1 MQRECVMYKY
11 NFLKYSVPS
20 VLFTV
25 VIIGA
30 GIAGYIK
37 NGGFRYSV
45 DFVGG
50 TELRV
55 RFDQPVD
62 LQAVRKV
69 IHEEWQG
76 TMHNRV
82 GVSEIMVRVPQTPD
96 KVDGLDKKV
105 LASINDVS
113 VGNPGQILQVNS
125 ISRTISDNL
134 WSKWLK
140 LILLTL
146 IFLILY
152 LSLSF
157 KFAFAL
163 GAVIALAHDALIVLA
178 CFVLLD
184 KEISIDFIGAIM
196 AVLGYSINDTIIVFS
211 RIRHNMKKMHGKSM
225 YDIVNLSI
233 NERLRRTI
241 LTSFATSL
249 VVMSM
254 FLFGGDTIR
263 DFSLVILLGIV
274 FGTFSSIYI
283 ASPIMMLF
291 MKKTNA

>member
-1 MQRECVMYKY
+1 MYKY
-11 NFLKYSVPS
+11 NFLKYGIPA
-20 VLFTV
+20 VLFTLI
-25 VIIGA
+25 IIGA
-30 GIAGYIK
+30 GVVGYVMK
-37 NGGFRYSV
+37 GGFRYSV
-45 DFVGG
+45 DFIGG
-50 TELRV
+50 TEIRV

-62 LQAVRKV
+62 TQAVRKV

-76 TMHNRV
+76 TVHSVV
-82 GVSEIMVRVPQTPD
+82 GALELMVRVPQTPD
-96 KVDGLDKKV
+96 TISDLDKKLV
-105 LASINDVS
+105 TAINEAS
-113 VGNPGQILQVNS
+113 VGNPGKVLQVNS

-140 LILLTL
+140 VILLSL
-146 IFLILY
+146 FLLVLY
-152 LSLSF
+152 LSFSF

-178 CFVLLD
+178 SFVLMD

-211 RIRHNMKKMHGKSM
+211 RIRHNMKKMHGQPM
-225 YDIVNLSI
+225 YDVVNLSI

-241 LTSFATSL
+241 LTSFATAL

-254 FLFGGDTIR
+254 FIFGGDTIR

-291 MKKTNA
+291 AKKNA

>member
-1 MQRECVMYKY
+1 MYKY

-20 VLFTV
+20 VLLTL

-30 GIAGYIK
+30 GIVGYVTK
-37 NGGFRYSV
+37 GGFKYSV
-45 DFVGG
+45 DFAGG

-55 RFDQPVD
+55 RFQKPIDTE
-62 LQAVRKV
+62 AVKKIV
-69 IHEEWQG
+69 HDDWQG
-76 TMHNRV
+76 TVYSVVGSPELIIRV
-82 GVSEIMVRVPQTPD
+82 HQAPD
-96 KVDGLDKKV
+96 QVANLDKQL
-105 LASINDVS
+105 LASLDRVS
-113 VGNPGQILQVNS
+113 PDNPAEVLQIMS

-134 WSKWLK
+134 WAEWLK
-140 LILLTL
+140 AIIIALALLTL
-146 IFLILY
+146 Y
-152 LSLSF
+152 LSISF

-178 CFVLLD
+178 CFILLD

-211 RIRHNMKKMHGKSM
+211 RIRHNMKKLHSESL
-225 YDIVNLSI
+225 YDIVNISV

-241 LTSFATSL
+241 LTSFATAL
-249 VVMSM
+249 VVLSM
-254 FLFGGDTIR
+254 FIFGGDTIR
-263 DFSLVILLGIV
+263 DFSLVILLGII

-291 MKKTNA
+291 MKKN

>member
-1 MQRECVMYKY
+1 MYKY

-20 VLFTV
+20 VLFTLI
-25 VIIGA
+25 IIGA
-30 GIAGYIK
+30 GVAAYVMK
-37 NGGFRYSV
+37 GGFRYSV

-50 TELRV
+50 TEVRV

-62 LQAVRKV
+62 TQAVKKV
-69 IHEEWQG
+69 IHEQWQG
-76 TMHNRV
+76 TVHSVV
-82 GVSEIMVRVPQTPD
+82 GALELMVRVPQTPD
-96 KVDGLDKKV
+96 VVSDLDKK
-105 LASINDVS
+105 LISAINEASI
-113 VGNPGQILQVNS
+113 GNPGKVLQVNS

-140 LILLTL
+140 LILLSL
-146 IFLILY
+146 FLLVLY
-152 LSLSF
+152 LSISF

-178 CFVLLD
+178 CFVLMD

-211 RIRHNMKKMHGKSM
+211 RIRHNMKKMHGQSM

-241 LTSFATSL
+241 LTSFATAL

-254 FLFGGDTIR
+254 FVFGGDTIR

-291 MKKTNA
+291 AKKNA

>member
-1 MQRECVMYKY
+1 MYKY
-11 NFLKYSVPS
+11 NFLKYGVPS
-20 VLFTV
+20 VLFTL

-30 GIAGYIK
+30 GIAAYIVK
-37 NGGFRYSV
+37 GGFRYSV
-45 DFVGG
+45 DFTGG

-55 RFDQPVD
+55 RFGQQIDMPV
-62 LQAVRKV
+62 VRKV
-69 IHEEWQG
+69 VHEQWQG
-76 TMHNRV
+76 TVYTRV
-82 GVSEIMVRVPQTPD
+82 GADELMVRVPQTPD

-105 LASINDVS
+105 IDSINEVS
-113 VGNPGQILQVNS
+113 LNNPGQVIQIDS

-134 WSKWLK
+134 WSKWIK
-140 LILLTL
+140 VILISLFL
-146 IFLILY
+146 LILY
-152 LSLSF
+152 LSISF

-178 CFVLLD
+178 CFVLMD

-211 RIRHNMKKMHGKSM
+211 RIRSNMKKLHGKSM

-241 LTSFATSL
+241 LTSFATAL

-254 FLFGGDTIR
+254 FIFGGDTIR
-263 DFSLVILLGIV
+263 DFSLVILLGII

-291 MKKTNA
+291 MKKNA

>member
-1 MQRECVMYKY
+1 MYKY
-11 NFLKYSVPS
+11 NFLKYGVPS
-20 VLFTV
+20 VLFTL

-30 GIAGYIK
+30 GVVGYVMK
-37 NGGFRYSV
+37 GGFRYSV
-45 DFVGG
+45 DFIGG
-50 TELRV
+50 TEIRV

-62 LQAVRKV
+62 AQAVRKV
-69 IHEEWQG
+69 IHEQWQG
-76 TMHNRV
+76 TVHSVV
-82 GVSEIMVRVPQTPD
+82 GALELMVRVPQTPD
-96 KVDGLDKKV
+96 VVSDLDKKLV
-105 LASINDVS
+105 AAINDAS
-113 VGNPGQILQVNS
+113 VGNPGKVLQVNS

-140 LILLTL
+140 VILLSL
-146 IFLILY
+146 FLLVLY
-152 LSLSF
+152 LSFSF

-178 CFVLLD
+178 CFVLMD

-211 RIRHNMKKMHGKSM
+211 RIRHNMKKMHGQSM

-241 LTSFATSL
+241 LTSFATAL
-249 VVMSM
+249 VVMSL
-254 FLFGGDTIR
+254 FVFGGDSLR

-291 MKKTNA
+291 AKKNA

>member
-1 MQRECVMYKY
+1 MYKY
-11 NFLKYSVPS
+11 NFLKYRVPS
-20 VLFTV
+20 VLFTL

-30 GIAGYIK
+30 GVVGYVMR
-37 NGGFRYSV
+37 GGFRYSV
-45 DFVGG
+45 DFSGG

-55 RFDQPVD
+55 RFDKPVEV
-62 LQAVRKV
+62 QSVRKV

-76 TMHNRV
+76 TVHSIV
-82 GVSEIMVRVPQTPD
+82 GGQELMIRVPQTPD
-96 KVDGLDKKV
+96 KVSDLDKKMISAINQV
-105 LASINDVS
+105 SID
-113 VGNPGQILQVNS
+113 NPGKVLQVNS
-125 ISRTISDNL
+125 ISRTVSDNL

-140 LILLTL
+140 VILLSL
-146 IFLILY
+146 VLLILY
-152 LSLSF
+152 LSFSF

-178 CFVLLD
+178 CFVLMD

-211 RIRHNMKKMHGKSM
+211 RIRHNMKKMHGQSM

-241 LTSFATSL
+241 LTSFATAL
-249 VVMSM
+249 VVVSM
-254 FLFGGDTIR
+254 VVFGGDTIR

-291 MKKTNA
+291 AKKNA

>member
-1 MQRECVMYKY
+1 MYKY
-11 NFLKYSVPS
+11 NFLKYGVPA
-20 VLFTV
+20 VLFTLI
-25 VIIGA
+25 IIGA
-30 GIAGYIK
+30 GVAGYVMK
-37 NGGFRYSV
+37 GGFRYSV

-50 TELRV
+50 TEIRV

-62 LQAVRKV
+62 TQAVRKV

-76 TMHNRV
+76 TVHSVV
-82 GVSEIMVRVPQTPD
+82 GALELMVRVPQTPD
-96 KVDGLDKKV
+96 TVSDLDKKLV
-105 LASINDVS
+105 TAINEAS
-113 VGNPGQILQVNS
+113 VGNPGKVLQINS

-140 LILLTL
+140 VILLSL
-146 IFLILY
+146 FLLVLY
-152 LSLSF
+152 LSFSF

-178 CFVLLD
+178 CFVLMD

-211 RIRHNMKKMHGKSM
+211 RIRHNMKKMHGQPM
-225 YDIVNLSI
+225 YDVVNLSI

-241 LTSFATSL
+241 LTSFATAL
-249 VVMSM
+249 VVMSL
-254 FLFGGDTIR
+254 FIFGGDTLR
-263 DFSLVILLGIV
+263 DFSLVILLGIL

-291 MKKTNA
+291 AKKNA

>member
-1 MQRECVMYKY
+1 MYKY
-11 NFLKYSVPS
+11 NFLKYGVPS
-20 VLFTV
+20 VLFTLI
-25 VIIGA
+25 IIGA
-30 GIAGYIK
+30 GIVGYVMK
-37 NGGFRYSV
+37 GGFRYSV

-50 TELRV
+50 TEIRV
-55 RFDQPVD
+55 RFEKPIDI
-62 LQAVRKV
+62 QAVRKV

-76 TMHNRV
+76 TMNSVV
-82 GVSEIMVRVPQTPD
+82 GASEIMVRVPQTPD
-96 KVDGLDKKV
+96 KVDDLDKKLIV
-105 LASINDVS
+105 AINQVS
-113 VGNPGQILQVNS
+113 VDNPGTVLQVNS
-125 ISRTISDNL
+125 VSRTISDNL
-134 WSKWLK
+134 WLTWLK
-140 LILLTL
+140 LILLSL
-146 IFLILY
+146 FLLVLY
-152 LSLSF
+152 LSFSF

-178 CFVLLD
+178 CFVLMD

-211 RIRHNMKKMHGKSM
+211 RIRHNMKKMHGQPM

-241 LTSFATSL
+241 LTSFATAL

-254 FLFGGDTIR
+254 FIFGGATIR

-291 MKKTNA
+291 AKKNA

>member
-1 MQRECVMYKY
+1 MYKY

-20 VLFTV
+20 VLFTL

-30 GIAGYIK
+30 GIAAFIVK
-37 NGGFRYSV
+37 GGFRYSV
-45 DFVGG
+45 DFSGG

-55 RFDQPVD
+55 HFDKQID
-62 LQAVRKV
+62 MAAVRKV
-69 IHEEWQG
+69 VHEQWQG
-76 TMHNRV
+76 TVYNRV
-82 GVSEIMVRVPQTPD
+82 GVAELMVRVPQTPD
-96 KVDGLDKKV
+96 KVENLDQKIIT
-105 LASINDVS
+105 SINEVS
-113 VGNPGQILQVNS
+113 VDNPGQVIQVDS
-125 ISRTISDNL
+125 ISRTISENL

-140 LILLTL
+140 LILISLFL
-146 IFLILY
+146 LILY
-152 LSLSF
+152 LSISF

-184 KEISIDFIGAIM
+184 KEISIDFIGAII

-211 RIRHNMKKMHGKSM
+211 RIRHNMKKLHGRSM

-249 VVMSM
+249 VVLSM
-254 FLFGGDTIR
+254 FIFGGATIR

-291 MKKTNA
+291 VKKTT

>member
-1 MQRECVMYKY
+1 MYKY
-11 NFLKYSVPS
+11 NFLKYGVPS
-20 VLFTV
+20 VLFTM

-30 GIAGYIK
+30 GVVGYVMK
-37 NGGFRYSV
+37 GGFRYSV

-50 TELRV
+50 TEVRV

-62 LQAVRKV
+62 VQAVRKV
-69 IHEEWQG
+69 IHEQWQG
-76 TMHNRV
+76 TVHSVV
-82 GVSEIMVRVPQTPD
+82 GAMELMVRVPQTPD
-96 KVDGLDKKV
+96 IVSDLDKKLV
-105 LASINDVS
+105 VAINEAS
-113 VGNPGQILQVNS
+113 VGNPGKVLQINS

-140 LILLTL
+140 VILLSL
-146 IFLILY
+146 FLLVLY
-152 LSLSF
+152 LSFSF

-178 CFVLLD
+178 CFVLMD

-211 RIRHNMKKMHGKSM
+211 RIRHNMKKMHGQSM

-241 LTSFATSL
+241 LTSFATAL
-249 VVMSM
+249 VVMSL
-254 FLFGGDTIR
+254 FVFGGDSLK
-263 DFSLVILLGIV
+263 DFALVILLGIL

-291 MKKTNA
+291 AKKNA

>member
-1 MQRECVMYKY
+1 MYKY

-20 VLFTV
+20 VLLTL

-30 GIAGYIK
+30 GIASYITK
-37 NGGFRYSV
+37 GGFKYSV
-45 DFVGG
+45 DFAGG

-55 RFDQPVD
+55 RFQKPADTEGI
-62 LQAVRKV
+62 KKI
-69 IHEEWQG
+69 IHDDWQG
-76 TMHNRV
+76 TVYNVIGSPELIIRV
-82 GVSEIMVRVPQTPD
+82 HQTPD
-96 KVDGLDKKV
+96 QVSDLDKK
-105 LASINDVS
+105 LLSSIDKVS
-113 VGNPGQILQVNS
+113 ADNPAEILQAMS

-134 WSKWLK
+134 WAVWLK
-140 LILLTL
+140 AIIIALLLLTL
-146 IFLILY
+146 Y
-152 LSLSF
+152 LSISF
-157 KFAFAL
+157 QFAFAI

-211 RIRHNMKKMHGKSM
+211 RIRHNMKKLHSESL
-225 YDIVNLSI
+225 YDIVNISI

-249 VVMSM
+249 VVLSM
-254 FLFGGDTIR
+254 FIFGGDTIR
-263 DFSLVILLGIV
+263 DFSLVILLGII

-283 ASPIMMLF
+283 ASPIMMFF
-291 MKKTNA
+291 MKKK

>member
-1 MQRECVMYKY
+1 MYKY
-11 NFLKYSVPS
+11 NFLKYSIPS
-20 VLFTV
+20 VLLTL

-30 GIAGYIK
+30 GIASYITK
-37 NGGFRYSV
+37 GGFKYSV
-45 DFVGG
+45 DFAGG

-55 RFDQPVD
+55 RFQKPVD
-62 LQAVRKV
+62 TEAVKKIV
-69 IHEEWQG
+69 HDDWQG
-76 TMHNRV
+76 TVYNVIGSPELIIRV
-82 GVSEIMVRVPQTPD
+82 HQTPD
-96 KVDGLDKKV
+96 QVADLDKKL
-105 LASINDVS
+105 LASIDKVS
-113 VGNPGQILQVNS
+113 ADNPAEIMQVMS

-134 WSKWLK
+134 WSVWLK
-140 LILLTL
+140 AITIALLL
-146 IFLILY
+146 LVVY
-152 LSLSF
+152 LSISF

-211 RIRHNMKKMHGKSM
+211 RIRYNMKKLHSESL
-225 YDIVNLSI
+225 YNIINISI

-241 LTSFATSL
+241 LTSFATAL
-249 VVMSM
+249 VVLSM
-254 FLFGGDTIR
+254 FIFGGDTIR

-291 MKKTNA
+291 MKKN

>member
-1 MQRECVMYKY
+1 MYKY
-11 NFLKYSVPS
+11 NFLKYGIPA
-20 VLFTV
+20 VLFTLI
-25 VIIGA
+25 IIGA
-30 GIAGYIK
+30 GVAGYVMK
-37 NGGFRYSV
+37 GGFRYSV

-55 RFDQPVD
+55 RFDKQVD
-62 LQAVRKV
+62 TQAVRKA
-69 IHEEWQG
+69 IHEQWQG
-76 TMHNRV
+76 TVHNRV
-82 GVSEIMVRVPQTPD
+82 GISEIIVRVPQTPD
-96 KVDGLDKKV
+96 KVDGLDKKII
-105 LASINDVS
+105 ASIDQVS
-113 VGNPGQILQVNS
+113 VDNPGKVLQVNS

-140 LILLTL
+140 LILVSLVL
-146 IFLILY
+146 LVLY
-152 LSLSF
+152 LSFSF
-157 KFAFAL
+157 KLAFAL

-178 CFVLLD
+178 CFVLMD

-225 YDIVNLSI
+225 YDVVNLSI

-241 LTSFATSL
+241 LTSFATAL

-254 FLFGGDTIR
+254 FVFGGDTIR
-263 DFSLVILLGIV
+263 DFSLVILLGIA

-291 MKKTNA
+291 AKKHA

>member
-1 MQRECVMYKY
+1 MYKY

-20 VLFTV
+20 VLLTL

-30 GIAGYIK
+30 GIVSYITK
-37 NGGFRYSV
+37 GGFKYSV
-45 DFVGG
+45 DFAGG

-55 RFDQPVD
+55 RFQKPIDTE
-62 LQAVRKV
+62 AIKKI
-69 IHEEWQG
+69 IHDDWQG
-76 TMHNRV
+76 TVYNVVGSPELIIRV
-82 GVSEIMVRVPQTPD
+82 HQTPD
-96 KVDGLDKKV
+96 QVADLDKKLLV
-105 LASINDVS
+105 SLDKVS
-113 VGNPGQILQVNS
+113 VDNPAEIMQIMS

-134 WSKWLK
+134 WTVWLK
-140 LILLTL
+140 AIIIALLL
-146 IFLILY
+146 LVLY
-152 LSLSF
+152 LSISF

-178 CFVLLD
+178 CFILLD

-211 RIRHNMKKMHGKSM
+211 RIRYNMKKLHSESL
-225 YDIVNLSI
+225 YNIINISV

-241 LTSFATSL
+241 LTSFATAL
-249 VVMSM
+249 VVLSM
-254 FLFGGDTIR
+254 FVFGGDTIR

-291 MKKTNA
+291 MKKN

>member
-1 MQRECVMYKY
+1 MYKY
-11 NFLKYSVPS
+11 NFLKYGVPA
-20 VLFTV
+20 VLFTLI
-25 VIIGA
+25 IIGA
-30 GIAGYIK
+30 GVVGYVMK
-37 NGGFRYSV
+37 GGFRYSV

-50 TELRV
+50 TEIRV

-62 LQAVRKV
+62 AQAVRKV
-69 IHEEWQG
+69 IHEQWQG
-76 TMHNRV
+76 TVHSVV
-82 GVSEIMVRVPQTPD
+82 GALELMVRVPQTPD
-96 KVDGLDKKV
+96 TVSDLDKK
-105 LASINDVS
+105 LITAINEASVE
-113 VGNPGQILQVNS
+113 NPGKVLQVNS

-140 LILLTL
+140 VILLSL
-146 IFLILY
+146 FLLVLY
-152 LSLSF
+152 LSFSF
-157 KFAFAL
+157 RFAFAL

-178 CFVLLD
+178 CFVLMD

-211 RIRHNMKKMHGKSM
+211 RIRHNMKKMHGQPM
-225 YDIVNLSI
+225 YDVVNLSI

-241 LTSFATSL
+241 LTSFATAL
-249 VVMSM
+249 VVMSL
-254 FLFGGDTIR
+254 FIFGGDTLR

-291 MKKTNA
+291 AKKNA